1 MPKSTRLDPHAF
13 AKILP
18 SMADSD
24 LAALRESLLAD
35 GYVGPPIYTFEGKVL
50 DGVHRYR
57 LCVELGI
64 DPPCVEY
71 TGDNAFRFALNQ
83 NLARRHLNE
92 SQRAMIAARLVTT
105 ERGGAGGVRK
115 SNTSIDVLTQPDVSA
130 LLTVSK
136 PSVQRAQA
144 LLATKDKAVIAAVD
158 SGELAV
164 SRALHKVKQAK
175 AVKEHER
182 LRKSPPKL
190 PTDAPWQVILADPP
204 WRYHY
209 SPTTSRAIEQQYPTM
224 PLDEM
229 CAMPVADRCADDAV
243 LYLWATPPKLE
254 DAFEVIR
261 AWGFSYRTCAVW
273 VKSKIG
279 MGYWFRQRHEIL
291 LVGTR
296 GKPQPPLESLR
307 RDSVFECPT
316 AAHSAKP
323 AEVAELL
330 EAQHPG
336 RTWVEMFTREPRAGW
351 LSHGTEL

>member
-1 MPKSTRLDPHAF
+1 
-13 AKILP
+13 
-18 SMADSD
+18 MADSD
-24 LAALRESLLAD
+24 LASLRESLLAD
-35 GYVGPPIYTFEGKVL
+35 GYVGPPIYTFEGKIL
-50 DGVHRYR
+50 DGVHRHR

-64 DPPCVEY
+64 DPPFVEY
-71 TGDNAFRFALNQ
+71 SGDNAFRFALNQ

-92 SQRAMIAARLVTT
+92 SQRAMVAARLVTT
-105 ERGGAGGVRK
+105 KQGDNRFTVD
-115 SNTSIDVLTQPDVSA
+115 TSIDVSTQSEAAA

-144 LLATKDKAVIAAVD
+144 LLATKDKDAIAAVD
-158 SGELAV
+158 AGDLRV
-164 SRALHKVKQAK
+164 SKALHKVKQAK
-175 AVKEHER
+175 AVKENKR
-182 LRKSPPKL
+182 LQKSPPKL
-190 PTDAPWQVILADPP
+190 PADAPWQVILADPP
-204 WRYHY
+204 WLYDY

-224 PLDEM
+224 TLAKI
-229 CAMPVADRCADDAV
+229 CAEQVEALCADDAV

-254 DAFEVIR
+254 EAFEVIR

-291 LVGTR
+291 LVSTR
-296 GKPQPPLESLR
+296 GDPPPPLESLR

-316 AAHSAKP
+316 GEHSAKP

-336 RTWVEMFTREPRAGW
+336 KAKVELFSRSPRDGW
-351 LSHGTEL
+351 LSHGTT

>member
-1 MPKSTRLDPHAF
+1 MPKSTSLYPHAF

-18 SMADSD
+18 AMADSD
-24 LAALRESLLAD
+24 FDSLRESLKTD
-35 GYVGPPIYTFEGKVL
+35 GYIGPPIYTFEGKIL

-64 DPPCVEY
+64 EPPFVEY
-71 TGDNAFRFALNQ
+71 SGDNAFRFALNQ

-92 SQRAMIAARLVTT
+92 SQRAMVAARLVTT
-105 ERGGAGGVRK
+105 EAYRPRK
-115 SNTSIDVLTQPDVSA
+115 LSTSIDVLTQPAAAA

-144 LLATKDKAVIAAVD
+144 LLATKDTAAIAAVD
-158 SGELAV
+158 SGDLRV
-164 SRALHKVKQAK
+164 SKALNLVKQAK
-175 AVKEHER
+175 AVKEHTR
-182 LRKSPPKL
+182 LRKSPPTL
-190 PTDAPWQVILADPP
+190 PADAPWQVILADPP
-204 WRYHY
+204 WLYDY

-224 PLDEM
+224 TPAEI
-229 CAMPVADRCADDAV
+229 CAMPVGDRCADDAV

-254 DAFEVIR
+254 EAFEVIR

-291 LVGTR
+291 LVSTR
-296 GKPQPPLESLR
+296 GTPQPPLESLR

-316 AAHSAKP
+316 SAHSAKP

-336 RTWVEMFTREPRAGW
+336 KAKVELFSRSPRRGW
-351 LSHGTEL
+351 LSHGTT